1 MPSVRIF
8 KRIEQ
13 SRKNLNYFITASM
26 LPGLQA
32 LDFVF
37 FSAVAFEYVHW
48 TVKKC
53 KEMSAPTF
61 AIF

>member
-13 SRKNLNYFITASM
+13 SRKNLNYFIESSM
-26 LPGLQA
+26 LAGLQA
-32 LDFVF
+32 LDFF
-37 FSAVAFEYVHW
+37 FSAVTFEYFHW
-48 TVKKC
+48 TVEKC